1 MNPAVIPGAAWRPL
15 RLVLLPGL
23 DATDSQHA
31 GFSAAMQQRGVA
43 VTVIAYPRERALDYA
58 ALADFIRQRLPVD
71 SDYML
76 LGESFSG
83 PLALSIAATPPPHL
97 RGLILSTTFARSPW
111 LAWRWLQSLLYWA
124 PVRALPL
131 PGLSWLLL
139 GRWSTPALR
148 AALQA
153 ALASVHVDVLR
164 TRAVAALGVDVAAQ
178 AVALRLPTLCLHAVH
193 DRLLPA
199 RCQRQLSMLL
209 PDQSSQRLDGPH
221 LMLQARPQAAADVI
235 AAFMHRT
242 AAQPV

>member
-1 MNPAVIPGAAWRPL
+1 
-15 RLVLLPGL
+15 LVLLPGL
-23 DATDSQHA
+23 DATGSQHA
-31 GFSAAMQQRGVA
+31 GFSAAMQQHGVA
-43 VTVIAYPRERALDYA
+43 VTVIAYPRDRALDYA

-71 SDYML
+71 GDYML

-111 LAWRWLQSLLYWA
+111 LAWRRLQSLLYWA

-153 ALASVHVDVLR
+153 ALASVHVEVLR